1 MFNLS
6 EQLHEI
12 ASQITYY
19 KIQRDNTAVE
29 SQVKYYNKK
38 IELYESIRET
48 LKSVKEKQYERN

>member
-1 MFNLS
+1 MKIE

-48 LKSVKEKQYERN
+48 LKSVKEKQ